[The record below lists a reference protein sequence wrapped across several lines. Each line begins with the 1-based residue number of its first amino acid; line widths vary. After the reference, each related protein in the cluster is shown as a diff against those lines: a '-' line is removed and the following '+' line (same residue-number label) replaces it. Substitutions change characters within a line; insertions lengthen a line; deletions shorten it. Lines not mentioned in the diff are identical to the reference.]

1 MTKTTAEVFK
11 ELDENKDGMLTF
23 EEFVVNVYKY
33 LIKGPEDIASF
44 AFDIFDKDDSGALS
58 EDEIKALILDVY
70 GKKKVDDSVIKMIKS
85 MDRNKD
91 KLISKQ
97 EFVKGA
103 KMYPQMLYPAFAMQD
118 VLRQNILG
126 EGFWKDALHR
136 VPQQHRA
143 KLYQHTK
150 TK

>member
-1 MTKTTAEVFK
+1 VFK

-23 EEFVVNVYKY
+23 EEFVLNVYKY

-44 AFDIFDKDDSGALS
+44 AFDIFDKDDSGALT
-58 EDEIKALILDVY
+58 EEEIKALILDVY
-70 GKKKVDDSVIKMIKS
+70 GKKKVDDSTIAMIKA

-97 EFVKGA
+97 EFCKGA

-118 VLRQNILG
+118 LLRKNIVG
-126 EGFWKDALHR
+126 ESFWNDALRR
-136 VPQQHRA
+136 VPQEQRA
-143 KLYQHTK
+143 NLYKQRTPK
-150 TK
+150 SKK